1 MSFFDWISTVL
12 SSLPLAVLTLLTLG
26 VIFVNGWTDAPNA
39 IASCVATRALS
50 PARAVTM
57 AAFCNFFGLAFS
69 VAVNRSVTDTV
80 YSMVDF
86 GNTPELS
93 RIALCAALL
102 AVVLWAVFAWF
113 FGIPTSESHALIA
126 GVTGAAFALS
136 GKEGVRFSVWSRV
149 LWGLGLSVLLG
160 FVIGWIAVRVIL
172 RLFGKKDRR
181 RTERLLRRLQILGG
195 AVNAFLHGA
204 QDGQK
209 FIGVLLLSVAA
220 AGNFATPEVIP
231 LWMVLLCSVVLSLGT
246 ALGGGRII
254 RAVGMKMIKTESYQG
269 VAADVAS
276 AVSLSLCSLYGL
288 PVSTT
293 HVKTT
298 ALMGAGASV
307 RLRSVNWG
315 VAGQMMSAWCL
326 TFPGCGL
333 MGFAAAKLFL
343 FLF

>member
-1 MSFFDWISTVL
+1 MSFNTWVLTVF
-12 SSLPLAVLTLLTLG
+12 SSWPLALLTALTLS

-50 PARAVTM
+50 PGRAVAL
-57 AAFCNFFGLAFS
+57 AATCNFLGLIVTVS
-69 VAVNRSVTDTV
+69 VNRTVTDTV

-86 GNTPELS
+86 GKDPEIS
-93 RIALCAALL
+93 RIALCAAMV
-102 AVVLWAVFAWF
+102 AVVVWAAVAWYY
-113 FGIPTSESHALIA
+113 GIPTSESHALIS
-126 GVTGAAFALS
+126 GITGAAFAVN
-136 GKEGVRFSVWSRV
+136 GGDGIRFPIWSRV

-160 FVIGWIAVRVIL
+160 FGLGWLTVRFIFF
-172 RLFGKKDRR
+172 LFAKANRR
-181 RTERLLRRLQILGG
+181 RAEGVFRNAQILGG
-195 AVNAFLHGA
+195 GINAFLHGS

-220 AGNFATPEVIP
+220 AGNTQPPHQIP
-231 LWMVLLCSVVLSLGT
+231 LWMLFLCSAVLSLGT
-246 ALGGGRII
+246 CLGGNRII
-254 RAVGMKMIKTESYQG
+254 RAVGMKMIRTEGYQG

-276 AVSLSLCSLYGL
+276 AVSLGFCTLYGL

-315 VAGQMMSAWCL
+315 VAGQMFLAWVF
-326 TFPGCGL
+326 TFPGCGFL
-333 MGFAAAKLFL
+333 GFLSVKLFL
-343 FLF
+343 LFL